1 MSIMKRNGLAAM
13 SQSTYSKTF
22 GDRFVS
28 EQIEARGVRDPLV
41 LDAMRKVPRE
51 TLCAEGTQE
60 RGL

>member
-1 MSIMKRNGLAAM
+1 MKRNSLAAT
-13 SQSTYSKTF
+13 SRSADLKTLV
-22 GDRFVS
+22 DRFVS

-51 TLCAEGTQE
+51 ALRAEGSQE